1 MVAKTSQPFLP
12 LQPFIGGK
20 YIEPRSKEKFALRST
35 VDDTVITDA
44 LHNAN
49 AEDVEV
55 AVQAAEKA
63 FPSWSKVPA
72 RQRRDIMLKFADLL
86 IERRDDIAY
95 WDCLL
100 TGKTVTG
107 AHYEVDMA
115 AEGFRYYAGMI
126 DKLQG
131 ESIPSDDEGILRIV
145 RQEPLGVCAG
155 ITAFNGPLGL
165 FAFKTAPAL
174 AAGNVMIIKA
184 SETNPFSTLVAAG
197 MTTQAGFPPGVI
209 NVLVGGPEA
218 GDALARHMRI
228 RKISFTGSGIVGK
241 KIQAAAAQS
250 NLKRVT
256 LELGGK
262 SPLIV
267 FDDADLA
274 EAIQGASVAIA
285 AMNGQICIMGSRV
298 YVHEAIADKFVQG
311 LKVAYEQMAGTLG
324 ADPLNKD
331 TMTSPIFHH
340 RQFQS
345 VLDFLEKGKAEAEL
359 ISGGTRHG
367 DKGAYIK
374 PTIFYNPK
382 PDAEI
387 VQKEI
392 FGPVVVVQT
401 FKDEEDM
408 IKRANDTEYGLAAYL
423 FTKNVDK
430 AIRVSNQL
438 EAGNVGVNTALGLVD
453 WKAPFGGHKGSGVGQ
468 ENGLYVLRHYTQP
481 KTVTIK
487 YQI

>member
-1 MVAKTSQPFLP
+1 MAAKTSQPFLP

-20 YIEPRSKEKFALRST
+20 YVEPRSKEKFTMRST
-35 VDDTVITDA
+35 VDDTVITDS

-63 FPSWSKVPA
+63 FPSWSKFPA
-72 RQRRDIMLKFADLL
+72 MWVDLACIEKVADRLL
-86 IERRDDIAY
+86 D
-95 WDCLL
+95 
-100 TGKTVTG
+100 
-107 AHYEVDMA
+107 
-115 AEGFRYYAGMI
+115 YAGII

-131 ESIPSDDEGILRIV
+131 ESVASDDEGILRII
-145 RQEPLGVCAG
+145 RQEPLGVCAA

-165 FAFKTAPAL
+165 FAFKAAPAL
-174 AAGNVMIIKA
+174 AAGNVMVVKA
-184 SETNPFSTLVAAG
+184 SETNPFSTLVAARL
-197 MTTQAGFPPGVI
+197 TTQAGIPPGVI

-274 EAIQGASVAIA
+274 QAIQGATVALA
-285 AMNGQICIMGSRV
+285 GMNGQLCIMGSRI
-298 YVHEAIADKFVQG
+298 YVHEAVADKFVQG
-311 LKVAYEQMAGTLG
+311 LKVAYEQMAATLG
-324 ADPLNKD
+324 SDPLNKD
-331 TMTSPIFHH
+331 TSTSPIFHH
-340 RQFQS
+340 RQFQT
-345 VLDFLEKGKAEAEL
+345 VLNFLEKGKAEAEL
-359 ISGGTRHG
+359 ISGGSRHG

-382 PDAEI
+382 RDAEI
-387 VQKEI
+387 VQNEI

-401 FKDEEDM
+401 FKDEEDV
-408 IKRANDTEYGLAAYL
+408 INQANDTEYGLAAYL
-423 FTKNVDK
+423 FTKNVDR

-438 EAGNVGVNTALGLVD
+438 EAGNVGVNTAADLIS
-453 WKAPFGGHKGSGVGQ
+453 WKTPFGGYKGSGIGQ
-468 ENGLYVLRHYTQP
+468 ENGLYVMRHYTQP

-487 YQI
+487 YQV